1 MEENDKRQICYRI
14 ISYTT
19 ILIGIDA
26 SKLTDDDIIAAM
38 KKLLELS
45 YDNLLDLENTLYTIY
60 YEQFHK
66 EGIK

>member
-1 MEENDKRQICYRI
+1 MERNNKRQICYRI
-14 ISYTT
+14 ICYAT

-26 SKLTDDDIIAAM
+26 SKRTDDDDIIAVM

-45 YDNLLDLENTLYTIY
+45 YDNLLDLENTLYRIY

-66 EGIK
+66 EE

>member
-1 MEENDKRQICYRI
+1 MEENHKRQICYRI
-14 ISYTT
+14 ISYAT

-26 SKLTDDDIIAAM
+26 SKLTDDDIIAVM

-66 EGIK
+66 EEEE